1 MNKIDKK
8 KALEFFELV
17 IESSKETIKLH
28 RQAIKL
34 LEQGKCHFRIHLI
47 SLWANEGE
55 KSLTYN
61 AEPGHSLK
69 KAAKDAD
76 LAFMEQNNRSDVQ
89 ADKHASLVMEN
100 GTFAYM
106 EHPYEEAKRKD
117 ERKRIQLERRKQ
129 KVDKEST
136 TVS

>member
-8 KALEFFELV
+8 KAQEFFNMV
-17 IESSKETIKLH
+17 IESAKETTKLH
-28 RQAIKL
+28 LQAIKL

-69 KAAKDAD
+69 KAVRDAD
-76 LAFMEQNNRSDVQ
+76 LAFMAQNNRSDVQ
-89 ADKHASLVMEN
+89 ADKHASLIMEN
-100 GTFAYM
+100 GTYACM
-106 EHPYEEAKRKD
+106 EHPHEKEKKR

-129 KVDKEST
+129 KVDKKSAN
-136 TVS
+136 VS